1 MRVIPRLWRIQLLR
15 LKTEA
20 ESLSQKRLLLETA
33 VGGAVVALVNRAA
46 VWIAVRA
53 RAAIDAVLIDRL
65 VFMFMDGALAT

>member
-46 VWIAVRA
+46 VWIEVRA

-65 VFMFMDGALAT
+65 VFMFMDGDLAT